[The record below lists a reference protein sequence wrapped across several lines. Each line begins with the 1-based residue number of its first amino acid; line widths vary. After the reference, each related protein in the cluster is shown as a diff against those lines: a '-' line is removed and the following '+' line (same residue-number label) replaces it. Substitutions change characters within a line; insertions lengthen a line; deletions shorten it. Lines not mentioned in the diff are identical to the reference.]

1 MYDVIIIGAGP
12 AGLTAAIYAARR
24 ALKTLV
30 ISKEIG
36 GQAKMAGKVEN
47 YPGILSAS
55 GVEITLKMQEQAEKF
70 GAVIKVGETKSISKS
85 RDVFLVKTKNFK
97 EKARAVILAFGL
109 YPRDLEISSEDKFV
123 GKGVSYCA
131 TCDGPLFKNKNVAVV
146 GGGNSAASAA
156 IYLSKIAKKVYLIH
170 RREGFRADESMMC
183 KLREAKNVEFI
194 LNSAVSEILGGH
206 AERAQSHAERGE
218 DYVEKIKIL
227 DVNSKKE
234 LEIKLDGIFVEIGY
248 TTKVEWL
255 KGMVKLNKKN
265 EIITDKDGRTSK
277 PGIFAAGDIT
287 DVSYKQIVISS
298 GEGAK
303 AALSAY
309 YYLNPSAKG
318 GAETSTFKWN
328 KCG

>member
-1 MYDVIIIGAGP
+1 MIYDVIIIGAGP

-70 GAVIKVGETKSISKS
+70 GAEIKAGETKSISKS
-85 RDVFLVKTKNFK
+85 GDVFLVKTKNFK
-97 EKARAVILAFGL
+97 EKTRAVILASGL
-109 YPRDLEISSEDKFV
+109 CPRDLEISSEDKFV

-131 TCDGPLFKNKNVAVV
+131 TCDGPLYKNKTVAVV

-156 IYLSKIAKKVYLIH
+156 IYLSKIVKKVYLIH
-170 RREGFRADESMMC
+170 RREGFRADESIMC
-183 KLREAKNVEFI
+183 KLREAKNVDFI
-194 LNSAVSEILGGH
+194 LNSAVSEILG
-206 AERAQSHAERGE
+206 E
-218 DYVEKIKIL
+218 DYVEAIKIF
-227 DVNSKKE
+227 DFKSKKE

-255 KGMVKLNKKN
+255 KGLVKLNKKN
-265 EIITDKDGRTSK
+265 EIITDKDGKTSK

-287 DVSYKQIVISS
+287 DVSYKQIVISA

-309 YYLNPSAKG
+309 HFLNPSVKG
-318 GAETSTFKWN
+318 SLEAGPFNWGRCK
-328 KCG
+328 